1 MEKEK
6 YFINIGTGEISQN
19 RYQNN
24 DDYVIYASS
33 EDITLLR
40 ATLENM
46 HGASF
51 DSFIRAH
58 IPIMP
63 YHNDKAND
71 EYDANMIEAFRM
83 VYQLGDEQA
92 KSHIESMG
100 ILSDNH
106 M

>member
-1 MEKEK
+1 MEKGK
-6 YFINIGTGEISQN
+6 YYVNIGTGEISQN

-24 DDYVIYASS
+24 DDYIIYASS
-33 EDITLLR
+33 EDIALLR
-40 ATLENM
+40 ATMENM
-46 HGASF
+46 HGASV

-58 IPIMP
+58 VPIVP

-71 EYDANMIEAFRM
+71 EYDVNITEAFRM
-83 VYQLGDEQA
+83 LHQLGDEQTR
-92 KSHIESMG
+92 SHIESMG